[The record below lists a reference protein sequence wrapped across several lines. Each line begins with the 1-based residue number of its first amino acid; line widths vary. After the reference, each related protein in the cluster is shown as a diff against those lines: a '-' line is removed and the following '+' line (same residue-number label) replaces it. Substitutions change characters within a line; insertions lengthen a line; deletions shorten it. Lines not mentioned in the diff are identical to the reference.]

1 MSSVYRS
8 MSLLSVFLSP
18 VACDDWIGSTE
29 CSQLRRGAHFLKDHY
44 SAPSDACYRERSVR
58 CCRGSVHP
66 SRSTSLLL
74 LARARAHSTLPT
86 LSFYSRRLPAVRSQV
101 VSTTFSHRGGA
112 VDFYK
117 YTASSNSFIDDKE
130 QPQARFSYDLS
141 PMHVEVKEQSV
152 AFYHFLTSVCAIIG
166 GVFTVLGLMDSVV
179 YHGITAMG
187 GKQELGR

>member
-1 MSSVYRS
+1 MRASCPSRLERSSLS
-8 MSLLSVFLSP
+8 SLPSASVARVLTH
-18 VACDDWIGSTE
+18 STPHNARA
-29 CSQLRRGAHFLKDHY
+29 S
-44 SAPSDACYRERSVR
+44 SAPAPRDF
-58 CCRGSVHP
+58 P
-66 SRSTSLLL
+66 
-74 LARARAHSTLPT
+74 
-86 LSFYSRRLPAVRSQV
+86 QV
-101 VSTTFSHRGGA
+101 VSTTFTHRSGA